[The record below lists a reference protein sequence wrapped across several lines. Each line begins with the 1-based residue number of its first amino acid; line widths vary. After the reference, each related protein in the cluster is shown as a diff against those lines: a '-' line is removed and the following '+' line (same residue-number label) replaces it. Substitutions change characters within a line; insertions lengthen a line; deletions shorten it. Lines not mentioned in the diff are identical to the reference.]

1 MDFVN
6 PGLLDTYAKF
16 KREFEG
22 PIVRGRQPGATKK
35 VVEMGVARG
44 ESLGKITGEFVLRR
58 TSEILEKYLPMKCTP
73 ILDRIKLTVDEYV
86 VFCAPT
92 GLQQRVYKAL
102 LESRGL
108 QRCLYEGDMQ
118 SHLKAITL
126 MRKICNAVSLV
137 VAKAEKVCSRLAV

>member
-1 MDFVN
+1 MDFIN

-73 ILDRIKLTVDEYV
+73 HFKPD
-86 VFCAPT
+86 
-92 GLQQRVYKAL
+92 
-102 LESRGL
+102 
-108 QRCLYEGDMQ
+108 
-118 SHLKAITL
+118 
-126 MRKICNAVSLV
+126 
-137 VAKAEKVCSRLAV
+137 